1 MPTFLFGEIIFGPV
15 NSRRLGCSLGINLL
29 PVDRKLCSFD
39 CLYCECGLNPDVGA
53 PKAELPTV
61 DEITKYLELKL
72 QEMSG
77 SGRLPD
83 VLTFAGNGEP
93 TLHPDFPEIIDST
106 CVLRDKYCP
115 SAKIAV
121 LSNGSRIGSP
131 RVFNALLKVDDN
143 ILKLDAGSEN
153 TIKLLDRPS
162 GKFNLQSYVE
172 NVKRFDGKVI
182 IQSLFIKGHYNGELI
197 DNSSDHEVAEWLKL
211 IKYIA
216 PGEVMVYSIARDT
229 PVDTLQKVEGKRL
242 KEIASLVEKEGI
254 KVQLTE

>member
-1 MPTFLFGEIIFGPV
+1 MPTFLFGEIVFGPV

-39 CLYCECGLNPDVGA
+39 CLYCECGLNPNANA

-61 DEITKYLELKL
+61 DEVIKYLELKL
-72 QEMSG
+72 QEMTG

-83 VLTFAGNGEP
+83 VITFAGNGEP
-93 TLHPDFPEIIDST
+93 TLHPNFPEAIDIT
-106 CVLRDKYCP
+106 CALRDKYCP

-121 LSNGSRIGSP
+121 LSNGTRISSP
-131 RVFNALLKVDDN
+131 SVFKALLKVDDN
-143 ILKLDAGSEN
+143 ILKLDAGSER

-162 GKFNLQSYVE
+162 GHFNLTSYVE
-172 NVKRFDGKVI
+172 DLKRFDGKVI
-182 IQSLFIKGHYNGELI
+182 IQSLFIKGQYNGELI

-216 PGEVMVYSIARDT
+216 PSEVMVYSIARDT
-229 PVDTLQKVEGKRL
+229 PVDSLIKVDGKRL
-242 KEIASLVEKEGI
+242 KEIASLVKKEGI

>member
-39 CLYCECGLNPDVGA
+39 CLYCECGLNPNANA

-61 DEITKYLELKL
+61 DEVIKYLELKL
-72 QEMSG
+72 QEMTG

-83 VLTFAGNGEP
+83 VITFAGNGEP
-93 TLHPDFPEIIDST
+93 TLHPNFPEAIDIT
-106 CVLRDKYCP
+106 CALRDKYCP

-121 LSNGSRIGSP
+121 LSNGTRISSP
-131 RVFNALLKVDDN
+131 SVFKALLKVDDN
-143 ILKLDAGSEN
+143 ILKLDAGSER

-162 GKFNLQSYVE
+162 GHFNLTSYVE
-172 NVKRFDGKVI
+172 DLKRFDGKVI
-182 IQSLFIKGHYNGELI
+182 IQSLFIKGQYNGELI
-197 DNSSDHEVAEWLKL
+197 DNYSDHEVAEWLKL

-216 PGEVMVYSIARDT
+216 QSEVMVYSIARDT
-229 PVDTLQKVEGKRL
+229 PVDSLIKVDGKRL
-242 KEIASLVEKEGI
+242 KEIASLVKKEGI